1 MYLGDKAGPPT
12 RKPRPRGDLKSV
24 PRQWRGGGP
33 FISKW
38 LVSFKMDAFLITTV
52 TQACYEIEND
62 NQAGGNI
69 QRWR

>member
-1 MYLGDKAGPPT
+1 MYLGDEAGPT
-12 RKPRPRGDLKSV
+12 RKPGPEETFRYPEAVEGRGPLHFKAAGL
-24 PRQWRGGGP
+24 PL
-33 FISKW
+33 SKW
-38 LVSFKMDAFLITTV
+38 ILSPVRTA

>member
-24 PRQWRGGGP
+24 LRQWRGGAP

-38 LVSFKMDAFLITTV
+38 LVGLFQNGCFPYYNSHTSLL
-52 TQACYEIEND
+52 
-62 NQAGGNI
+62 
-69 QRWR
+69 